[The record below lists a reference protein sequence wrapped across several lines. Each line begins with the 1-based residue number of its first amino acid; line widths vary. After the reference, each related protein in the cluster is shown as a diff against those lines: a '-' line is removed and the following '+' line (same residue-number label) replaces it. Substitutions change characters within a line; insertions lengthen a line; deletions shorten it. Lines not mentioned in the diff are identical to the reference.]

1 MIIRPSIRAGLN
13 SAFYM
18 ILMSDRSCFGG
29 CGYMRRT
36 LGTFCA
42 RLVAVPSAAGA
53 VGPSARRNVATA
65 TAPRPE
71 RTSSGPRVRVKAAPQ
86 LAAAPVVSTASPPAG
101 DDFPDLEKLL
111 AEAVRRDINA
121 AQPQDSNGNRPSAD
135 ESFAEANDDV
145 TVVDDV
151 PTVQKK
157 SSADPFDRLA
167 DANIEELLRGLGRE
181 SSLQPAPPAQRT
193 RKTGIAKGRSTIG
206 DAAPTAYDIDALL
219 AALPPSST
227 NTNTN
232 TTATRKSG
240 RAKSSARDSSKQKHR
255 VRTGSATTV
264 ADDASPLTVAAT
276 ASSSADESLV
286 PPRLTP
292 SPVSR
297 HQADLQGLLTA
308 LAQLPPEWRL
318 AAIQIPAFEVA
329 ILRDLTA
336 RLELEVADSMP
347 DGEAQSWKKQAE
359 VLQARL
365 AELMNA
371 WMPDG
376 GVAAKLAA
384 ADQEGSSTLT
394 PAGDVE
400 DGEHPAFSD
409 DEQH

>member
-1 MIIRPSIRAGLN
+1 
-13 SAFYM
+13 
-18 ILMSDRSCFGG
+18 
-29 CGYMRRT
+29 MRRT

-101 DDFPDLEKLL
+101 DDSTDLEKLL

-145 TVVDDV
+145 TVVVDDV
-151 PTVQKK
+151 PTVKKK

-167 DANIEELLRGLGRE
+167 DANIEELLRGLGGE
-181 SSLQPAPPAQRT
+181 SSLQREAPAQ
-193 RKTGIAKGRSTIG
+193 RKTGIAKRRSTISH
-206 DAAPTAYDIDALL
+206 AAPTSYDIDALL

-227 NTNTN
+227 NT
-232 TTATRKSG
+232 TASRKSR
-240 RAKSSARDSSKQKHR
+240 RAKSPARNSSKQKHQ

-264 ADDASPLTVAAT
+264 DDDALPLTVAAT

-286 PPRLTP
+286 LSRLTP